1 MWRRYCCLRSFF
13 PIVDTCLSCEEI
25 ARRSC
30 GMMVPG
36 WRLFGD
42 ILRAVPIQHKV
53 TWAEAYLHT
62 KSDLDAPSRLDTI
75 KIGRKLG
82 VYPFWARGAGSTYS
96 SVAWTKAHSSL
107 I

>member
-1 MWRRYCCLRSFF
+1 
-13 PIVDTCLSCEEI
+13 
-25 ARRSC
+25 
-30 GMMVPG
+30 MMVPG